1 MHRPMTPI
9 ETKIICG
16 KKIIVTQQFNEQTTV
31 QEIRDCIHRSGGK
44 EILQSYRILLYDP
57 LTMDLIDLEGRLQS
71 EPSPFGL
78 PVMDDISSDASM
90 LFSYVQLILVR
101 DRSERLIDSSDTGR
115 FPDRVDGI
123 T

>member
-1 MHRPMTPI
+1 MTPI

-44 EILQSYRILLYDP
+44 EILQPYRILLYDP
-57 LTMDLIDLEGRLQS
+57 LTMDLIDLEDRLQS

-78 PVMDDISSDASM
+78 SVMDDISSNASNV
-90 LFSYVQLILVR
+90 FHYVQLILVR
-101 DRSERLIDSSDTGR
+101 DQSERSTDPSDNGR
-115 FPDRVDGI
+115 FPDRVDEM